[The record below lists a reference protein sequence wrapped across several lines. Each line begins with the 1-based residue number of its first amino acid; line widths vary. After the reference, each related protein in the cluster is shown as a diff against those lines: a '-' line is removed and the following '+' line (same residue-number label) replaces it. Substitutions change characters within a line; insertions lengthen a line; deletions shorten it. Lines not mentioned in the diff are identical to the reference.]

1 MIFGVSGDILSPGF
15 GGKTALG
22 CEGGEGRAGVGV
34 GCACMVKKVRK
45 QAHTYTTIVYVNLFN
60 IIFIY
65 PSLVGTLP
73 KTTWEI
79 LSGMRCYETATY

>member
-45 QAHTYTTIVYVNLFN
+45 QVHTYTTIVNFNLFN
-60 IIFIY
+60 ITFIY
-65 PSLVGTLP
+65 PSL
-73 KTTWEI
+73 WE
-79 LSGMRCYETATY
+79 RCRKQLAKYYLD